1 MAAKRELDR
10 LTALFG
16 RDNVAV
22 EITDS
27 GAPEDPGLIAALA
40 ELARGRH
47 LPLVATGN
55 VHYAQ
60 TQQFAMASAMSAI
73 RGRRS
78 LEEMDGYLPAG
89 PTAAL
94 RSPAQMAAR
103 MGRLGQTQAV
113 AAAAT
118 LAAECA
124 FDLKLIAPKLPPAD
138 VPDGHDEASW
148 LEELTWRGAKERYG
162 PRGPAN
168 GKAYEVLEHELKVIK
183 ELGFPGYFLI
193 MYEIVEFC
201 RERGILCQGRGSAAN
216 SAVCY
221 ALGITAVD
229 AVRYG
234 LLFERFLAPER
245 EGYPDIDL
253 DIESGRREEVIQHV
267 YRRYGRDRAALV
279 GAVISYRPKL
289 ALRDA
294 ARALGYGAGQQDAW
308 SKQVERWGHLR
319 QGKVSYV
326 PWGRGDAKRVEADD
340 DLSAIPGDVL
350 ELAESFMRLPRHLG
364 IHPGGMVLADQPVID
379 ICPVQW
385 GRMED
390 RSVLQWDKDDSASAG
405 LVKFD
410 LLGLGML
417 GAVRLAFEEIER
429 TEGLCWQ
436 MHTIPPECPEVYD
449 LLCAADTVG
458 VFQVESR
465 AQIATLPRLRPRR
478 FYDLVVEVALIRP
491 GPIQGG
497 SVHPYI
503 ERVRGRQPVTYD
515 HELVRPALERTLGVP
530 LFQEQL
536 MQMAISAAGFS
547 AGQADQLR
555 RAMGSKRSTERME
568 ALKED
573 LMKGMAE
580 HGIRPATRIKIYDQ
594 LKAFADF
601 GFPESHSFSFALIVY
616 VSAWLKVFHP
626 AAFYAAILASQ
637 PMGFYSP
644 QSLVADARRHGV
656 GVRGPDVEFSAAM
669 ACVER
674 TGPGDRP
681 YSGLLKGDP
690 SLGIR
695 LGLAT
700 VRGIGRKKAEAIQT
714 EREANGGFKSLTD
727 LAHRCGL
734 TPHQMEAL
742 ATAGAL
748 GGLEPDRRRALWA
761 AGATGAAGEL
771 AGTTP
776 GLQAPTLPGMSDE
789 ELAMADMWASGV
801 TLGEYPTVHVR
812 QELTAAEVVPND
824 EVASHPDGE
833 WIKVAGVVTHR
844 QRPGTAGGVT
854 FLNLEDETGQINVIC
869 TADVWNRFRKVG
881 RTASAMVVAGRLENR
896 DGTVGIKAGHLHPL
910 YLKVPTRSRDFH

>member
-1 MAAKRELDR
+1 
-10 LTALFG
+10 
-16 RDNVAV
+16 
-22 EITDS
+22 
-27 GAPEDPGLIAALA
+27 
-40 ELARGRH
+40 
-47 LPLVATGN
+47 
-55 VHYAQ
+55 
-60 TQQFAMASAMSAI
+60 
-73 RGRRS
+73 
-78 LEEMDGYLPAG
+78 
-89 PTAAL
+89 
-94 RSPAQMAAR
+94 
-103 MGRLGQTQAV
+103 
-113 AAAAT
+113 
-118 LAAECA
+118 
-124 FDLKLIAPKLPPAD
+124 APKLPPAH
-138 VPDGHDEASW
+138 VPDGHDDDSW
-148 LEELTWRGAKERYG
+148 LEALTWRGAEDRYG
-162 PRGPAN
+162 PRGPGNA
-168 GKAYEVLEHELKVIK
+168 KAYQTLEHELKVIK
-183 ELGFPGYFLI
+183 DLGFPGYFLI
-193 MYEIVEFC
+193 MHEVVEFC

-229 AVRYG
+229 AVRHG

-267 YRRYGRDRAALV
+267 YQHYGRDRAALV

-294 ARALGYGAGQQDAW
+294 ARALGHDTGQQDAW
-308 SKQVERWGHLR
+308 SKQVERWGHLH
-319 QGKVSYV
+319 QGKVRFV
-326 PWGRGDAKRVEADD
+326 PWGRGGAGPVDADD
-340 DLSAIPGDVL
+340 DLTAIPDDVL
-350 ELAESFMRLPRHLG
+350 SLAESFMRLPRHLG

-379 ICPVQW
+379 VCPVQW

-390 RSVLQWDKDDSASAG
+390 RSVLQWDKDDAASAG

-417 GAVRLAFEEIER
+417 GAVRVAFEEIER
-429 TEGLCWQ
+429 AEGRRWQ

-465 AQIATLPRLRPRR
+465 AQIATLPRLRPRC
-478 FYDLVVEVALIRP
+478 FYDIVVEVALIRP

-503 ERVRGRQPVTYD
+503 ERRRGRQPVVYD

-536 MQMAISAAGFS
+536 MQMAIAAAGFS

-555 RAMGSKRSTERME
+555 RAMGSKRSVERME
-568 ALKED
+568 ALRED
-573 LMKGMAE
+573 LMSGMRE
-580 HGIRPATRIKIYDQ
+580 RGVGPAARIKICDQ

-626 AAFYAAILASQ
+626 AAFYAAILACQ

-644 QSLVADARRHGV
+644 QSLVADARRHGLA
-656 GVRGPDVEFSAAM
+656 VRGPDIQLSAAQ
-669 ACVER
+669 AQVER

-681 YSGLLKGDP
+681 HSGLLRGDP
-690 SLGIR
+690 DLGVR
-695 LGLAT
+695 LGLAS
-700 VRGIGRKKAEAIQT
+700 VRGIGLKKAEAIQA
-714 EREANGGFKSLTD
+714 EREGGGAFESLTD

-748 GGLEPDRRRALWA
+748 GGLEPERRKALWA

-771 AGTTP
+771 PGTTP

-789 ELAMADMWASGV
+789 ELALADIWATGV
-801 TLGEYPTVHVR
+801 TLAEYPTVHVR
-812 QELTAAEVVPND
+812 EQLTAAGVVPND
-824 EVASHPDGE
+824 QVKSHPDGE

-854 FLNLEDETGQINVIC
+854 FLNLEDETGQVNVVC

-910 YLKVPTRSRDFH
+910 HLKIPTRSRDFH

>member
-1 MAAKRELDR
+1 
-10 LTALFG
+10 
-16 RDNVAV
+16 
-22 EITDS
+22 
-27 GAPEDPGLIAALA
+27 
-40 ELARGRH
+40 
-47 LPLVATGN
+47 
-55 VHYAQ
+55 
-60 TQQFAMASAMSAI
+60 
-73 RGRRS
+73 
-78 LEEMDGYLPAG
+78 
-89 PTAAL
+89 
-94 RSPAQMAAR
+94 MAAR
-103 MGRLGQTQAV
+103 MERLGHLEAV
-113 AAAAT
+113 ATAAV

-124 FDLKLIAPKLPPAD
+124 FDLKLIAPELPPAS
-138 VPDGHDEASW
+138 VPDGHTEGSW
-148 LEELTWRGAKERYG
+148 LEELTWRGAERRYG
-162 PRGPAN
+162 PRGPDNA
-168 GKAYEVLEHELKVIK
+168 KAYQTLAHELKVIK
-183 ELGFPGYFLI
+183 DLGFPGYFLI
-193 MYEIVEFC
+193 MHEIVEFC
-201 RERGILCQGRGSAAN
+201 REQGILCQGRGSAAN

-267 YRRYGRDRAALV
+267 YQRYGRDRAALV

-294 ARALGYGAGQQDAW
+294 ARALGYGTGQQDAW
-308 SKQVERWGHLR
+308 SKQVERWGHLHK
-319 QGKVSYV
+319 GKVRYT
-326 PWGRGDAKRVEADD
+326 PWGRGGAKPVDASD
-340 DLSAIPGDVL
+340 DLSAIPEDVL
-350 ELAESFMRLPRHLG
+350 GLAESFMRLPRHLG
-364 IHPGGMVLADQPVID
+364 IHPGGMVLAAEPVID

-390 RSVLQWDKDDSASAG
+390 RSILQWDKDDAASAG

-429 TEGLCWQ
+429 SEGVRWE
-436 MHTIPPECPEVYD
+436 MHTIPSERPEVYD

-478 FYDLVVEVALIRP
+478 FYDIVVEVALIRP

-536 MQMAISAAGFS
+536 MQMAIAAAGFS

-573 LMKGMAE
+573 LMNGMRE
-580 HGIRPATRIKIYDQ
+580 RGIPSATRDKLYDQ

-644 QSLVADARRHGV
+644 QSLVADARRHGLA
-656 GVRGPDVEFSAAM
+656 VRGPDIQLSSAQAR
-669 ACVER
+669 VER

-681 YSGLLKGDP
+681 YSELLRGDP
-690 SLGIR
+690 SLGVR

-700 VRGIGRKKAEAIQT
+700 VRGIGLKKAEAIQA
-714 EREANGGFKSLTD
+714 ERDSSGAFASLTD

-742 ATAGAL
+742 ATGGAL
-748 GGLEPDRRRALWA
+748 AGLEPDRRRALWA
-761 AGATGAAGEL
+761 AGAAGSADEL
-771 AGTTP
+771 PGTTP
-776 GLQAPTLPGMSDE
+776 GLVAPTLPGMSDE
-789 ELAMADMWASGV
+789 EMAMADMWANGV

-812 QELTAAEVVPND
+812 SELTAAQVVPNNL
-824 EVASHPDGE
+824 VPSHPDGE

-844 QRPGTAGGVT
+844 QRPGTARGVT

-881 RTASAMVVAGRLENR
+881 RTASAMIVAGRLENR

-910 YLKVPTRSRDFH
+910 YLSVPTKSRDFH